1 MREVKVIPSKS
12 DAHRAM
18 ICAALAEIQSG
29 LNGDGAC
36 KIICDETSKDMDATA
51 KCLEALK
58 EALSGGPGASE
69 QDSCGGVLSIR
80 HHIYNIIH
88 AGGKTSPK
96 ASFTAVRGNDG
107 SRM

>member
-36 KIICDETSKDMDATA
+36 KIICDETSKDMDATS

-58 EALSGGPGASE
+58 EARKAHPSADGLRILGNGEVKSALTVKASYVTPSAKAKIE
-69 QDSCGGVLSIR
+69 A
-80 HHIYNIIH
+80 
-88 AGGKTSPK
+88 AGGK
-96 ASFTAVRGNDG
+96 VEIV
-107 SRM
+107 